1 MKVPGAELLLDASVA
16 VHVTV
21 VVPTGNSEPD
31 AGLQLTVGLGSL
43 LSVAVA
49 ENVTIAPAELVACV
63 VMSPGTVRVGAVVSG
78 GGVAA
83 EVTVTVALALFCG
96 VALSVHE
103 IVVCPTGK

>member
-1 MKVPGAELLLDASVA
+1 

-49 ENVTIAPAELVACV
+49 ENVTTAPAELVAGV
-63 VMSPGTVRVGAVVSG
+63 VMSLGTVSVGAVVSAG
-78 GGVAA
+78 GGGAA
-83 EVTVTVALALFCG
+83 KVTVTVTLALFCG